1 MFVVEIIN
9 WIWFILFVCIRKRY
23 WEMIGNHSAFAT
35 VEHTFLMQN
44 LNQLGFFWVLH
55 RFHSIYVLVL
65 THNNWRW
72 TNKQRQ
78 SVRIYCD
85 EASIRLC
92 AWRFYVW
99 HVIVIRRFDDSCV
112 VLRWKHVRTR
122 RIRTTDWWMD
132 AEWSSVW
139 QADRSRRINET
150 AYADTRHTCGLP
162 KRFIVVFMSNAIRW
176 LANAVLWHAMD
187 AAANAVRRQFR
198 NYQQFDIVLC

>member
-44 LNQLGFFWVLH
+44 LNQLDFFSVLH

-92 AWRFYVW
+92 AGRFYVW
-99 HVIVIRRFDDSCV
+99 HVIVIRRFDDSAWCSDENTCA
-112 VLRWKHVRTR
+112 LGEFAQP
-122 RIRTTDWWMD
+122 TDEWMPNG
-132 AEWSSVW
+132 
-139 QADRSRRINET
+139 R
-150 AYADTRHTCGLP
+150 AYGRQ
-162 KRFIVVFMSNAIRW
+162 I
-176 LANAVLWHAMD
+176 AVAG
-187 AAANAVRRQFR
+187 
-198 NYQQFDIVLC
+198 